1 MTHLVLLIDMA
12 VNGYFV
18 EAGSMGL
25 KPIDSLMITFGAEL
39 LTSCVIDAMDE
50 ELRKNY
56 LNSLASATNSQIVH
70 ISGRQRSYYPAVFP
84 KSETLG

>member
-1 MTHLVLLIDMA
+1 MA
-12 VNGYFV
+12 VNGYYV

-25 KPIDSLMITFGAEL
+25 KTIDSLMITFSAEL
-39 LTSCVIDAMDE
+39 LTSCVIDAMEE
-50 ELRKNY
+50 ELRENY
-56 LNSLASATNSQIVH
+56 LNSLALATNSQIVH